1 MKKFFFF
8 LLLAN
13 ICVTISAQNKS
24 DKEPYLTKSLS
35 GETIK
40 NVTAET
46 SGGNITVSAVNPSET
61 RVEVFVSQNGN
72 NQNALSNDELKS
84 RINED
89 YDFHISVNN
98 NELKVTAEA
107 KHSLN
112 WRRSLSFSF
121 RIYTPS
127 NVSTKLQTSGG
138 NITLS
143 NISGNQDFSTSGGN
157 LALNTLTGKIKGR
170 TSGGNIHLRDC
181 KDDLNLSTSGG
192 NIQAENSSGH
202 IHISTSGGSI
212 QLTSLKGNV
221 DARTS
226 GGNISGESI
235 EGELVAG
242 TSGGNVSL
250 QKLNCSVKASTSG
263 GNIDVS
269 VDNPGKYISINNSA
283 GKVRLNLPKN
293 KGMDLKLNAMKI
305 STQNLENFNGT
316 NSKDEINGTVN
327 GGGIPVTVD
336 AGSGKID
343 VVFD

>member
-89 YDFHISVNN
+89 YDFNISVNN
-98 NELKVTAEA
+98 NELKVTAKS

-121 RIYTPS
+121 RIYVS
-127 NVSTKLQTSGG
+127 ANVSTNLRTSGGSIVLTRLSGNQDFKTSGGNLNLNSLSGKVKGSTSGG
-138 NITLS
+138 NIYLK
-143 NISGNQDFSTSGGN
+143 NCI
-157 LALNTLTGKIKGR
+157 
-170 TSGGNIHLRDC
+170 
-181 KDDLNLSTSGG
+181 DDLDLSTSGG
-192 NIQAENSSGH
+192 NIHAENSSGN
-202 IHISTSGGSI
+202 ITVSTSGGSI
-212 QLTSLKGNV
+212 KLNKLKGNIEAKTSGGNV
-221 DARTS
+221 EGETIEGDLSAHTS
-226 GGNISGESI
+226 GGNISLH
-235 EGELVAG
+235 EL
-242 TSGGNVSL
+242 SCSL
-250 QKLNCSVKASTSG
+250 KTSTSG
-263 GNIDVS
+263 GNIDVEIK
-269 VDNPGKYISINNSA
+269 NPGKYISINNSA
-283 GKVRLNLPKN
+283 GKVNLSLPK
-293 KGMDLKLNAMKI
+293 KTGMNLKLNAMKI
-305 STQNLENFNGT
+305 STANLANFSGS
-316 NSKDEINGTVN
+316 NSTKEMNGTVN

-336 AGSGKID
+336 AGSGKIN
-343 VVFD
+343 VVFE